1 MKKSDEVVK
10 SAIDKIDSARMAK
23 QKEIEKE
30 ENQKNGEKE
39 KKVSKSTKVAK
50 NKDEKAISKNRLKE

>member
-30 ENQKNGEKE
+30 EN
-39 KKVSKSTKVAK
+39 KKMKKK
-50 NKDEKAISKNRLKE
+50 KRK

>member
-10 SAIDKIDSARMAK
+10 SAIDKIDSMRIAK

-30 ENQKNGEKE
+30 EKE
-39 KKVSKSTKVAK
+39 SKKEAAK
-50 NKDEKAISKNRLKE
+50 

>member
-10 SAIDKIDSARMAK
+10 SAIDKIDSARIAK

-30 ENQKNGEKE
+30 LNDIIMGL
-39 KKVSKSTKVAK
+39 AK
-50 NKDEKAISKNRLKE
+50 IK